1 MNAELFGIEKAAE
14 TQGMPIG
21 SPLYDIDPVRGAEY
35 WRCRAVAAVFT
46 VGGDLSDVIP
56 GGLRPAAANPIG
68 IVMIA
73 EYGGSTVGRYLELTS
88 FVQVANEAGRLGMYI
103 PYIYVT
109 NDAAMAAGR
118 EVLGAPK
125 KLADIRLEDSY
136 DTIQGT
142 MDRPEGK
149 RLATLTVT
157 PSSRLDPALF
167 QAVLAPGTP
176 FFSLRHIPGPPG
188 GMLVHEL
195 IEWSSEIHVHKD
207 AAGDQL
213 MFTGPG
219 SLTYDSPSAID
230 PLHRIGVAGMIACT
244 YMEFDMRLVNGRAV
258 KSASRLQTGESFG
271 VDTGEAFGVGQSAS
285 GKDQEDSDGQS
296 GASATSREQ

>member
-1 MNAELFGIEKAAE
+1 MNAEIFEAE
-14 TQGMPIG
+14 EGATTGTTIQGMPIG
-21 SPLYDIDPVRGAEY
+21 SPLYNIDPVRGIEY

-46 VGGDLSDVIP
+46 VGGDLNDLIP
-56 GGLRPAAANPIG
+56 DGLRLASANPIG
-68 IVMIA
+68 MVMIA
-73 EYGGSTVGRYLELTS
+73 EYGGSTLGRYLELTS
-88 FVQVANEAGRLGMYI
+88 FVQVVDESGRLGMYI

-109 NDAAMAAGR
+109 NDSAMAAGR

-142 MDRPEGK
+142 MDRPAGK
-149 RLATLTVT
+149 RLATLTMA
-157 PSSRLDPALF
+157 PSSRMDPALF
-167 QAVLAPGTP
+167 QAVLAMGTP

-230 PLHRIGVAGMIACT
+230 PLYRIEVAGMIACT
-244 YMEFDMRLVNGRAV
+244 YMEFDVRLINGRAI
-258 KSASRLQTGESFG
+258 KSSSRIQT
-271 VDTGEAFGVGQSAS
+271 
-285 GKDQEDSDGQS
+285 
-296 GASATSREQ
+296 